1 MQLKIHSDSAPSP
14 DAVVMDRPRRSKRKT
29 SESLPLENG
38 TPAKEKGSK
47 SKKKNKDKE
56 ADLEEITELPP
67 SSPKK
72 SPKVIESSPD
82 PQVNSGM
89 KKKRSS
95 KKSPAVAV
103 VKLQDSLVQNMMTA
117 VNGVK
122 DNGTPK
128 RSSRRKT
135 SESQPL
141 PSPEANRRRKAS
153 ESSVGS
159 NHRKNSESFDPL
171 PSAEKA
177 EKGTKRKNSES
188 GKTEAMSMADRIKL
202 LSHEQNQKSTPPRTD
217 SVLQLLLQGL
227 NNKDTRILQSVLERA
242 DEELIKNTVKRLPL
256 EAVVPLL
263 EVLHHYIQ
271 GKGNVV
277 FIHAKWTKAVIQHH
291 SSHLMSSSKCEELLS
306 SLYSLTEARTKN
318 YSKILRLKG
327 KLDIMTHQITAQ
339 PEAPEETAET
349 NKEALLVYQDDS
361 SDEHLDDMLMPAS
374 DTDNDNDDWNDDQEG
389 DSSEED
395 EEEENEEDV
404 VEVDSEDD
412 DDEPMANG
420 VNGSSEE
427 EEMDED

>member
-1 MQLKIHSDSAPSP
+1 MQIHSDSAPSP

-47 SKKKNKDKE
+47 SKKKNKD
-56 ADLEEITELPP
+56 LEEITELPPP

-82 PQVNSGM
+82 LEV
-89 KKKRSS
+89 KKKQKSN
-95 KKSPAVAV
+95 KKSPTVAV

-135 SESQPL
+135 SES
-141 PSPEANRRRKAS
+141 S
-153 ESSVGS
+153 EKS
-159 NHRKNSESFDPL
+159 RKNSESFDPL
-171 PSAEKA
+171 PSAETKT
-177 EKGTKRKNSES
+177 GTKRKNSES
-188 GKTEAMSMADRIKL
+188 DKTEAMSMADRIKL

-242 DEELIKNTVKRLPL
+242 DDELIKNTVKRLPL

-271 GKGNVV
+271 VY
-277 FIHAKWTKAVIQHH
+277 FTH
-291 SSHLMSSSKCEELLS
+291 
-306 SLYSLTEARTKN
+306 
-318 YSKILRLKG
+318 YSKSLFFVQKFSF
-327 KLDIMTHQITAQ
+327 DISR
-339 PEAPEETAET
+339 
-349 NKEALLVYQDDS
+349 NFS
-361 SDEHLDDMLMPAS
+361 
-374 DTDNDNDDWNDDQEG
+374 NF
-389 DSSEED
+389 
-395 EEEENEEDV
+395 
-404 VEVDSEDD
+404 
-412 DDEPMANG
+412 
-420 VNGSSEE
+420 
-427 EEMDED
+427 

>member
-1 MQLKIHSDSAPSP
+1 
-14 DAVVMDRPRRSKRKT
+14 
-29 SESLPLENG
+29 
-38 TPAKEKGSK
+38 
-47 SKKKNKDKE
+47 
-56 ADLEEITELPP
+56 
-67 SSPKK
+67 
-72 SPKVIESSPD
+72 
-82 PQVNSGM
+82 
-89 KKKRSS
+89 
-95 KKSPAVAV
+95 
-103 VKLQDSLVQNMMTA
+103 MMTA

-141 PSPEANRRRKAS
+141 PSSPEANRRRKAS

>member
-47 SKKKNKDKE
+47 SKKKNKD
-56 ADLEEITELPP
+56 LEEITELPPP

-82 PQVNSGM
+82 LEV
-89 KKKRSS
+89 KKKSN
-95 KKSPAVAV
+95 KKSPTVAV

-135 SESQPL
+135 SES
-141 PSPEANRRRKAS
+141 S
-153 ESSVGS
+153 EKS
-159 NHRKNSESFDPL
+159 RKNSESFDPL
-171 PSAEKA
+171 PSAETKT
-177 EKGTKRKNSES
+177 GTKRKNSES
-188 GKTEAMSMADRIKL
+188 GKQTEAMSMADRIKL

-242 DEELIKNTVKRLPL
+242 DDELIKNTVKRLPL

-271 GKGNVV
+271 GRGNVV
-277 FIHAKWTKAVIQHH
+277 FIHAKWTKAVIQYH
-291 SSHLMSSSKCEELLS
+291 SSHLMSSPKCEELLS

-339 PEAPEETAET
+339 PEAPEELET
-349 NKEALLVYQDDS
+349 NKEALLVYQDEDS
-361 SDEHLDDMLMPAS
+361 SDELNEHLDDMLMPAS

-395 EEEENEEDV
+395 EEEDNDEDV
-404 VEVDSEDD
+404 VDVDSEDD
-412 DDEPMANG
+412 NDEPMANG
-420 VNGSSEE
+420 VNSSDEE

>member
-1 MQLKIHSDSAPSP
+1 
-14 DAVVMDRPRRSKRKT
+14 MDRPRRSKRKT

-47 SKKKNKDKE
+47 SKKNKDKE

-135 SESQPL
+135 SESQPF
-141 PSPEANRRRKAS
+141 PSSPEANRRRKAS

-271 GKGNVV
+271 VCDKLQGVP
-277 FIHAKWTKAVIQHH
+277 T
-291 SSHLMSSSKCEELLS
+291 SS
-306 SLYSLTEARTKN
+306 
-318 YSKILRLKG
+318 G
-327 KLDIMTHQITAQ
+327 
-339 PEAPEETAET
+339 
-349 NKEALLVYQDDS
+349 
-361 SDEHLDDMLMPAS
+361 
-374 DTDNDNDDWNDDQEG
+374 
-389 DSSEED
+389 
-395 EEEENEEDV
+395 
-404 VEVDSEDD
+404 
-412 DDEPMANG
+412 
-420 VNGSSEE
+420 
-427 EEMDED
+427 

>member
-47 SKKKNKDKE
+47 SKKKNKD
-56 ADLEEITELPP
+56 LEEITELPP

-72 SPKVIESSPD
+72 SPKVIESSPNLE
-82 PQVNSGM
+82 V
-89 KKKRSS
+89 KKKSN
-95 KKSPAVAV
+95 KKSPTVAV

-135 SESQPL
+135 SES
-141 PSPEANRRRKAS
+141 S
-153 ESSVGS
+153 EKS
-159 NHRKNSESFDPL
+159 RKNSESFDPL
-171 PSAEKA
+171 PSAETKT
-177 EKGTKRKNSES
+177 GTKRKNSES
-188 GKTEAMSMADRIKL
+188 DKTENMSMADRIKL

-242 DEELIKNTVKRLPL
+242 DDELIKNTVKRLPL

-271 GKGNVV
+271 GRGNVV
-277 FIHAKWTKAVIQHH
+277 FIHAKWTKAVIQYH
-291 SSHLMSSSKCEELLS
+291 SSHLMSSPKCEELLS

-339 PEAPEETAET
+339 PEAPEELET
-349 NKEALLVYQDDS
+349 NKEALLVYQDEDS
-361 SDEHLDDMLMPAS
+361 SDELNEHLDDMLMPAS

-395 EEEENEEDV
+395 EDSNDEDV
-404 VEVDSEDD
+404 VDVDSEDD
-412 DDEPMANG
+412 NDEPMANG
-420 VNGSSEE
+420 VNSSDEE